1 MAEKFPAAI
10 AGDRQAVELGA
21 LTLSMERN
29 LLVIR
34 GDVWHSGGI
43 VPVEASDRQ
52 LGSAADTA
60 WSIVRA
66 ASTLAES
73 LHKTGG
79 PIAFGLD
86 DRSVLRPGK
95 PEDPDA
101 VLAWSPSHGW
111 RSLLGANDARS
122 ELLNLYLPIC
132 SATSLRPMT
141 IGHLGQSLDGFIA
154 THSGD
159 SQFVTG
165 DDNIVHLH
173 RMRALTD
180 AVVVGAGT
188 VATDDP
194 QLTVRHV
201 PGSNPLR
208 VVFDPGRRL
217 THSYRVFTDDS
228 GPTLYVCSQTLVE
241 PGETRLGTASVV
253 GVDCDDASGGVA
265 ATLRLLHSRGCW
277 RVFVEGGGVT
287 VSAFL
292 QANLLDRLQIAI
304 APVIIGDGR
313 PAIRLA
319 PHARLRDCRRPS
331 YRVFRMGGDVLFDCD
346 LQADAA
352 PSDEGAPDVPPV
364 NQVI

>member
-1 MAEKFPAAI
+1 V
-10 AGDRQAVELGA
+10 AGNVTVEV
-21 LTLSMERN
+21 SP
-29 LLVIR
+29 
-34 GDVWHSGGI
+34 HH
-43 VPVEASDRQ
+43 

-60 WSIVRA
+60 WSIVRRA
-66 ASTLAES
+66 AALAEP
-73 LHKTGG
+73 LHKTGR
-79 PIAFGLD
+79 PITFGLD
-86 DRSVLRPGK
+86 DRSGLRPVK

-101 VLAWSPSHGW
+101 VLAWSPGTGW
-111 RSLLGANDARS
+111 RSLLAANDARS

-132 SATSLRPMT
+132 SVTSSRPMT

-173 RMRALTD
+173 RMRALAD

-188 VATDDP
+188 VAADDP

-201 PGSNPLR
+201 PGPNPLR

-217 THSYRVFTDDS
+217 GQTYRVFTDDT
-228 GPTLYVCSQTLVE
+228 GPTVYVCSRSLVAA
-241 PGETRLGTASVV
+241 GEGRLGTATIV
-253 GVDCDDASGGVA
+253 GVDCDDASGGVSE
-265 ATLRLLHSRGCW
+265 TLRFLRTRGCW

-287 VSAFL
+287 VSTFL

-319 PHARLRDCRRPS
+319 PHARLSDCRRPR

-346 LQADAA
+346 LHANAD
-352 PSDEGAPDVPPV
+352 PPDENESDAPPV

>member
-1 MAEKFPAAI
+1 LLAA
-10 AGDRQAVELGA
+10 G
-21 LTLSMERN
+21 
-29 LLVIR
+29 
-34 GDVWHSGGI
+34 
-43 VPVEASDRQ
+43 
-52 LGSAADTA
+52 
-60 WSIVRA
+60 
-66 ASTLAES
+66 
-73 LHKTGG
+73 
-79 PIAFGLD
+79 
-86 DRSVLRPGK
+86 
-95 PEDPDA
+95 
-101 VLAWSPSHGW
+101 
-111 RSLLGANDARS
+111 DARS

-132 SATSLRPMT
+132 SATSIRPMT

-173 RMRALTD
+173 RMRALSD

-201 PGSNPLR
+201 PGSNPMR

-217 THSYRVFTDDS
+217 ASTYRVFTDHS
-228 GPTLYVCSQTLVE
+228 GPTLYICSRTLVK
-241 PGETRLGTASVV
+241 PGETRMGSATIV
-253 GVDCDDASGGVA
+253 GVDCTDSSGGVSEA
-265 ATLRLLHSRGCW
+265 LRLLRERGCS

-292 QANLLDRLQIAI
+292 RADLLDRLQIAI

-319 PHARLRDCRRPS
+319 PHSRLSDCRRPR

-346 LQADAA
+346 LHADAMHHQEQR
-352 PSDEGAPDVPPV
+352 SNVTTV

>member
-1 MAEKFPAAI
+1 VT
-10 AGDRQAVELGA
+10 VEV
-21 LTLSMERN
+21 S
-29 LLVIR
+29 
-34 GDVWHSGGI
+34 
-43 VPVEASDRQ
+43 PRQ
-52 LGSAADTA
+52 LGSSAEIA
-60 WSIVRA
+60 WSIVRSA
-66 ASTLAES
+66 AALAERTS
-73 LHKTGG
+73 AAGRPTT
-79 PIAFGLD
+79 FGLD
-86 DRSVLRPGK
+86 ERGELRPVK

-101 VLAWSPSHGW
+101 VVAWSQAEW
-111 RSLLGANDARS
+111 RSLVAPGDARS

-132 SATSLRPMT
+132 SATSARPMT

-173 RMRALTD
+173 RMRALSD

-201 PGSNPLR
+201 PGTNPLR

-217 THSYRVFTDDS
+217 APTYRVFSDDS
-228 GPTLYVCSQTLVE
+228 GPTLYICSRALVE
-241 PGETRLGTASVV
+241 SGETRVGSATIV
-253 GVDCDDASGGVA
+253 GVDCEGPSGGVSEA
-265 ATLRLLHSRGCW
+265 LQLLRARGCS

-292 QANLLDRLQIAI
+292 QADLLDRLQIAI

-319 PHARLRDCRRPS
+319 PHSRLSDCRRPR

-346 LQADAA
+346 LHADAESQYEQNPNVNA
-352 PSDEGAPDVPPV
+352 V